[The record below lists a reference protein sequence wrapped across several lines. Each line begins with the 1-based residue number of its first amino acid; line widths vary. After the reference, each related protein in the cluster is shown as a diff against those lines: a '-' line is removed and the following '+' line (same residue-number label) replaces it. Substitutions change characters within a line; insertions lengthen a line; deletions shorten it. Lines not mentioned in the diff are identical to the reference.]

1 MRPHKPLWRY
11 SNASLARGLV
21 LQSPTEAYLDD
32 YSQLRSM
39 ESCL

>member
-1 MRPHKPLWRY
+1 MISRMPHVPH

-32 YSQLRSM
+32 YSQLRPM